1 MTDTGAVIRAIQLGF
16 PDKIIAN
23 TLGITISTL
32 NLIKKDFE
40 EIKSNHDQGRTW
52 NETADITMKEKGVVW
67 YAYHVLGATKDE
79 LEAEILAEKD
89 GTQRLKPPPEQPPKK
104 EPAGGREKTE
114 KPEKPEPREKAP
126 PKKEPKNI
134 KKEKI
139 DEAIGDEAARHSGEA
154 LMEDAGNI
162 GREIAIRRQEIG
174 RYVETMDG
182 PARDLGYSDLKVFLE
197 TIFTYFISNYGK
209 GEQKDAQIQELTEA
223 NQMLISALDDRNRK
237 AFISKTIDQHV
248 FETMRR
254 GMPIK
259 PENLLAYSQ
268 YLDSYL
274 KPISTENLLKL
285 QPGEILNGIC

>member
-23 TLGITISTL
+23 TLGITSSTL
-32 NLIKKDFE
+32 TLIKKDFE
-40 EIKSNHDQGRTW
+40 EIKGSKDLGRTW
-52 NETADITMKEKGVVW
+52 DETADITMKDKGMVW
-67 YAYHVLGATKDE
+67 YAYHVLDSTQEE
-79 LEAEILAEKD
+79 LESEILAENEGKA
-89 GTQRLKPPPEQPPKK
+89 RLKAPPEQPPKK
-104 EPAGGREKTE
+104 EPAGGRGTEEPKKTE
-114 KPEKPEPREKAP
+114 HREKAP

-237 AFISKTIDQHV
+237 AFISKAIDQHV

-285 QPGEILNGIC
+285 QPGEILNGIA